1 MGIKIFIITLKNHA
15 RISRL
20 KKIMRNLKLNYTIV
34 KGIDGKN
41 FEENNSLDKIY
52 DRNKTLSYVGR
63 DLSAAEIGC
72 AASHLA
78 LYRHIVKKNITDAII
93 MEDDV
98 VPSKKFALWVNKAV
112 KTKNNQIVNF
122 FSYPMGLVNKRPV
135 EKIYNIANIHTSK
148 THLSGTA
155 IYQINKFTCK
165 RILKINGNKV
175 ICFADWPFNVFRDKI
190 NLFVTLPFLA
200 FVDDQGYS
208 LNASSRNIILKKNKL
223 LLIKKILPD
232 LLLKPA
238 RYFYYI
244 FCIPYILGIYKNF
257 DYYFEHFFQK
267 TYFQILNIFTN
278 SYYDLE
284 KIFYNKK
291 YYAIDLVK
299 YLNKKNIV
307 NNIKKYKI

>member
-15 RISRL
+15 RIGRL

-41 FEENNSLDKIY
+41 FEEKNSLDKIY

-63 DLSAAEIGC
+63 NLSAAEIGC

-93 MEDDV
+93 MEDDA
-98 VPSKKFALWVNKAV
+98 VPSKRFALWVNKAI

-135 EKIYNIANIHTSK
+135 EKIYNIANIHASK

-208 LNASSRNIILKKNKL
+208 LNASSRNTILKKNKL
-223 LLIKKILPD
+223 LLIKKIFPEP
-232 LLLKPA
+232 LLKPA
-238 RYFYYI
+238 RYIYYI

-257 DYYFEHFFQK
+257 NYYFEHFFLK